1 MREPMS
7 RVGEHPG
14 IGSPGGERLSRVA
27 QGQGVSFYVKQLQS
41 RLSCSVLRIVSCPE
55 WTSLFSNTT
64 FMPQVEHLHVYL
76 RLQGPCKTTS
86 SILDTR
92 GWG

>member
-55 WTSLFSNTT
+55 
-64 FMPQVEHLHVYL
+64 
-76 RLQGPCKTTS
+76 
-86 SILDTR
+86 
-92 GWG
+92 